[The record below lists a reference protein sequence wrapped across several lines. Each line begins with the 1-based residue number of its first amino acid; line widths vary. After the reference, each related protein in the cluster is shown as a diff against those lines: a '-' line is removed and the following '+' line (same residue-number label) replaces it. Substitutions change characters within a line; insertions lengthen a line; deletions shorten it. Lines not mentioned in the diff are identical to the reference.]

1 MNNYDIRERVVESKI
16 RPSLTIK
23 RTLKTSIGDDE
34 MLNIESSLKVQCL
47 GDLWVGRVAEILI
60 SFSEWF
66 AYV

>member
-1 MNNYDIRERVVESKI
+1 MRAKLDLK
-16 RPSLTIK
+16 IK

-47 GDLWVGRVAEILI
+47 GDLSVGRVAEILI
-60 SFSEWF
+60 SFHDWL

>member
-47 GDLWVGRVAEILI
+47 GDLSVGRVAEILI
-60 SFSEWF
+60 SFHDWL